1 MVLHRGG
8 AIELLANG
16 SVVHGG
22 DLQTVEAY
30 LAEQPTPARAIKI
43 LGFAVH
49 GIGNNYSSWG
59 WVGCVSVPTLGV
71 IVKFARHDIA
81 KLVGTAIAVAALG
94 LTIPGSAAADDPE
107 DAFVRKV
114 AAHGLDLGSGGEDIL
129 LGEKVCA
136 AFSGGM
142 SPARVQATMLNHD
155 SARTPRQTAL
165 FMTDAVQAFCPRYA
179 DLFIS

>member
-1 MVLHRGG
+1 LPGR
-8 AIELLANG
+8 E
-16 SVVHGG
+16 
-22 DLQTVEAY
+22 DR
-30 LAEQPTPARAIKI
+30 RAIKI

-49 GIGNNYSSWG
+49 GIRNNYSSWG

-94 LTIPGSAAADDPE
+94 LTIPGSAAADDPD
-107 DAFVRKV
+107 DAFIHKV
-114 AAHGLDLGSGGEDIL
+114 AADGIDLGSQGENVL
-129 LGEKVCA
+129 MAQEVCE

-142 SPARVQATMLNHD
+142 SPARVQATMLNHN
-155 SARTPRQTAL
+155 STRTPRQTAL
-165 FMTDAVQAFCPRYA
+165 FMADAVQVYCPRYA

>member
-1 MVLHRGG
+1 LLSHCEAGRTG
-8 AIELLANG
+8 A
-16 SVVHGG
+16 
-22 DLQTVEAY
+22 
-30 LAEQPTPARAIKI
+30 PAKI
-43 LGFAVH
+43 VGFAVH

-59 WVGCVSVPTLGV
+59 AGVGCVSVPTLGV

-94 LTIPGSAAADDPE
+94 LTTLGSAAADDPE
-107 DAFVRKV
+107 DAFVHKV
-114 AAHGLDLGSGGEDIL
+114 ATDGLDLGSRGDDIL

-142 SPARVQATMLNHD
+142 SPARVHATMLNHD
-155 SARTPRQTAL
+155 SGRSPRQTAL
-165 FMTDAVQAFCPRYA
+165 FMADAVQFLCPRYA